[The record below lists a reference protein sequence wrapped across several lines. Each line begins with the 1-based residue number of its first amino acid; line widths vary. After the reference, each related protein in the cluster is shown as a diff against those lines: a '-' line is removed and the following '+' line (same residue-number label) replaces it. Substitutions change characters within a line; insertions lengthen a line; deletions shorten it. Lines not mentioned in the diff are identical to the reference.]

1 MMGMDERAQGE
12 ENQPQIKSQ
21 PQRLRNDEENEARKR
36 KQNIN
41 QKWRRGSIKYGSEG
55 MTLLD
60 LVFRVSW

>member
-36 KQNIN
+36 KQNID
-41 QKWRRGSIKYGSEG
+41 QKWRRGSIKYGSEV

-60 LVFRVSW
+60 LAFGVSW